1 MPAAA
6 AVARLDKPSSPGRQG
21 TAAAG
26 SPAPGATGAAQPL
39 IIHAVPPTD
48 ESKKVTWMIHGPRRC
63 REARQ
68 VVFNSVFETCAD
80 KACEKHTVRAAY
92 LLHRE
97 LLFLACTCS
106 HLLFI
111 AFSCALIAG
120 MRGVQGRA
128 AVDAPQGHGP
138 HPLGQGRRVH

>member
-68 VVFNSVFETCAD
+68 VVFNSVFELDTSRWID
-80 KACEKHTVRAAY
+80 DFSTNRCEGDDEPGTSR
-92 LLHRE
+92 
-97 LLFLACTCS
+97 
-106 HLLFI
+106 
-111 AFSCALIAG
+111 
-120 MRGVQGRA
+120 
-128 AVDAPQGHGP
+128 
-138 HPLGQGRRVH
+138 